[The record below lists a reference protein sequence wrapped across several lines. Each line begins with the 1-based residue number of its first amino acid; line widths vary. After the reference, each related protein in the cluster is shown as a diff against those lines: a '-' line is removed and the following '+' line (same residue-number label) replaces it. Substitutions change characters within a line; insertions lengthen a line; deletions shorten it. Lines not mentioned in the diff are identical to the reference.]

1 MNQLKLC
8 AIIIINII
16 FVSCLAHYT
25 RNKTILEAEKVMFT
39 ATDSSFR
46 LLSSIQ
52 QPEKMSK
59 ADYASWCLN
68 YTHARYKLHKEIKS
82 DSLIRIAVEY
92 YKNSRLI
99 KQSGTAYYLL
109 GCINMKLKK
118 DTVAL
123 EAFKQ
128 AENVLI
134 DTKEYKLIGLIDFNI
149 GYLYMQDE
157 IYNQSLSYLK
167 KSLKYF
173 YLSND
178 KIYQA
183 YACREISNMCYEMDY
198 PFKNVLYFS
207 NQSLKL
213 SKEAGDSINYY
224 NILCRQ
230 GVLLYN
236 RDYNSS
242 KEYILKGYR
251 VLPDKK
257 SYHATILSYLY
268 AKLNKPDSANYYL
281 RISSSDTFD
290 INSKKLRLVT
300 TAYLKRGAGNYK
312 SAFEDMEKA
321 YLLRDSIFQK
331 RIKSQLYRIDKQ
343 YDSAKKE
350 KEKDELKISNR
361 NKVILIGVLLIVI
374 LVISITLLLANRSHK
389 KKQNAHAMEKQRLEY
404 EVNTKQLENDKK
416 REILLAKLQNKIE
429 NTLRFERLKLG
440 VKVDNKLENFIEEIT
455 KQSVFSNKE
464 RDYYIDEADDLFD
477 GKITNLKT
485 ENPQLTKQDLIV
497 ITLISLQIKIAD
509 SCILLN
515 MSQNTMYKRR
525 DRIINHIGLSSITEL
540 ETWVIQNVV
549 KAG

>member
-1 MNQLKLC
+1 
-8 AIIIINII
+8 
-16 FVSCLAHYT
+16 
-25 RNKTILEAEKVMFT
+25 
-39 ATDSSFR
+39 
-46 LLSSIQ
+46 
-52 QPEKMSK
+52 
-59 ADYASWCLN
+59 
-68 YTHARYKLHKEIKS
+68 
-82 DSLIRIAVEY
+82 
-92 YKNSRLI
+92 
-99 KQSGTAYYLL
+99 
-109 GCINMKLKK
+109 MKLKK

-123 EAFKQ
+123 EAYKQ

-157 IYNQSLSYLK
+157 IYNQSLCFFK

-173 YLSND
+173 YLSKD

-183 YACREISNMCYEMDY
+183 YACREISDMYFEMDY
-198 PFKNVLYFS
+198 PFKNVLYYS
-207 NQSLKL
+207 NLALKL

-224 NILCRQ
+224 NILSRQ
-230 GVLLYN
+230 GELLYN
-236 RDYNSS
+236 RDYNHS

-251 VLPDKK
+251 VLADKK
-257 SYHATILSYLY
+257 SYYATILSYLY

-281 RISSSDTFD
+281 RISSFDKFD
-290 INSKKLRLVT
+290 INSKKLRFVT

-331 RIKSQLYRIDKQ
+331 RIKSQLYSIDKQ
-343 YDSAKKE
+343 YDSAKNE

-374 LVISITLLLANRSHK
+374 LVILITLLLANRSHK
-389 KKQNAHAMEKQRLEY
+389 KKQTAHAMEKQRLEY
-404 EVNTKQLENDKK
+404 EINTKQLENDKK

-455 KQSVFSNKE
+455 KQSVFSDKE
-464 RDYYIDEADDLFD
+464 RDYYIDEANDLFD
-477 GKITNLKT
+477 GKITRLKI

-497 ITLISLQIKIAD
+497 ITLISLQINITD
-509 SCILLN
+509 CCTLLN

-540 ETWVIQNVV
+540 ESWVIQNIV
-549 KAG
+549 KAE

>member
-1 MNQLKLC
+1 MNHLKFWGILLIC
-8 AIIIINII
+8 FF
-16 FVSCLAHYT
+16 FVSCQVHYT
-25 RNKTILEAEKVMFT
+25 RNKTILEAEKIMFT

-59 ADYASWCLN
+59 ADYAAWCLN
-68 YTHARYKLHKEIKS
+68 YTYAYLKLNKVIKS
-82 DSLIRIAVEY
+82 DSLIRIALNY
-92 YKNSRLI
+92 YENSRLK

-109 GCINMKLKK
+109 GCINMKLKN
-118 DTVAL
+118 DTVAIK
-123 EAFKQ
+123 AFKQ
-128 AENVLI
+128 AEGILTETTEN
-134 DTKEYKLIGLIDFNI
+134 KLLGLTEFSI
-149 GYLYMQDE
+149 GYLCMKDE
-157 IYNQSLSYLK
+157 IYNQSLSYFK
-167 KSLKYF
+167 NSLKYF
-173 YLSND
+173 YLSKD

-183 YACREISNMCYEMDY
+183 YACREISDMYFEMDY
-198 PFKNVLYFS
+198 PFKNVLYYS
-207 NQSLKL
+207 NLALKL

-236 RDYNSS
+236 RDYNHS

-251 VLPDKK
+251 VIPDKK
-257 SYHATILSYLY
+257 SYYATILSYLY

-290 INSKKLRLVT
+290 INSKKIRLVT
-300 TAYLKRGAGNYK
+300 TAYLKRGEGNYK

-331 RIKSQLYRIDKQ
+331 RIKSQLYSIDKQ

-361 NKVILIGVLLIVI
+361 NNIIVIGILVIVLLI
-374 LVISITLLLANRSHK
+374 ISTTYLLANRRHK
-389 KKQNAHAMEKQRLEY
+389 KKQSDDQIEKQRLEY
-404 EVNTKQLENDKK
+404 EINTKQLENDKK

-440 VKVDNKLENFIEEIT
+440 VKEENKLENFIEEIT
-455 KQSVFSNKE
+455 KQSVFSDKE
-464 RDYYIDEADDLFD
+464 RDYYIDEVNSLFD
-477 GKITNLKT
+477 GKITRIKT

-497 ITLISLQIKIAD
+497 ITLISLQINIAD

-525 DRIINHIGLSSITEL
+525 DRIINHIGLSTITEL
-540 ETWVIQNVV
+540 EAWITQNLL
-549 KAG
+549 KAE

>member
-16 FVSCLAHYT
+16 FVSCQAHYT
-25 RNKTILEAEKVMFT
+25 RNKTILEAEKIMFT

-68 YTHARYKLHKEIKS
+68 YTHARYKLHNEIKS

-236 RDYNSS
+236 RDYNRS

-404 EVNTKQLENDKK
+404 EINTKQLENDKK

-455 KQSVFSNKE
+455 KQSVFSDKE

-477 GKITNLKT
+477 GKITKLKT
-485 ENPQLTKQDLIV
+485 ENSQLTKQDLIV

>member
-1 MNQLKLC
+1 
-8 AIIIINII
+8 
-16 FVSCLAHYT
+16 
-25 RNKTILEAEKVMFT
+25 
-39 ATDSSFR
+39 
-46 LLSSIQ
+46 
-52 QPEKMSK
+52 
-59 ADYASWCLN
+59 
-68 YTHARYKLHKEIKS
+68 
-82 DSLIRIAVEY
+82 
-92 YKNSRLI
+92 
-99 KQSGTAYYLL
+99 
-109 GCINMKLKK
+109 MK
-118 DTVAL
+118 
-123 EAFKQ
+123 
-128 AENVLI
+128 
-134 DTKEYKLIGLIDFNI
+134 
-149 GYLYMQDE
+149 
-157 IYNQSLSYLK
+157 YLK
-167 KSLKYF
+167 TFLENNNSLE
-173 YLSND
+173 YLINSNEFKKWFVNS
-178 KIYQA
+178 KIVD
-183 YACREISNMCYEMDY
+183 EN
-198 PFKNVLYFS
+198 
-207 NQSLKL
+207 
-213 SKEAGDSINYY
+213 
-224 NILCRQ
+224 
-230 GVLLYN
+230 
-236 RDYNSS
+236 
-242 KEYILKGYR
+242 
-251 VLPDKK
+251 
-257 SYHATILSYLY
+257 
-268 AKLNKPDSANYYL
+268 NKPIIMYHG
-281 RISSSDTFD
+281 SSNKFDTFD

>member
-1 MNQLKLC
+1 MNHLKFWGILLIC
-8 AIIIINII
+8 FI
-16 FVSCLAHYT
+16 FVSCQVHYT
-25 RNKTILEAEKVMFT
+25 RNKTILEAEKIMFT

-59 ADYASWCLN
+59 ADYAAWCLN
-68 YTHARYKLHKEIKS
+68 YTYAYLKLNKEIKS
-82 DSLIRIAVEY
+82 DSLIRIALNY
-92 YKNSRLI
+92 YENSSLK

-109 GCINMKLKK
+109 GCINMKLKN
-118 DTVAL
+118 DTVAIK
-123 EAFKQ
+123 AFKQ
-128 AENVLI
+128 AEGILTETTEN
-134 DTKEYKLIGLIDFNI
+134 KLLGLTEFSI
-149 GYLYMQDE
+149 GYLCMKDE
-157 IYNQSLSYLK
+157 IYNQSLSYFK
-167 KSLKYF
+167 NSLKYF
-173 YLSND
+173 YLSKD

-183 YACREISNMCYEMDY
+183 YAYREISDMYYEMDY
-198 PFKNVLYFS
+198 PFKNVLYYS
-207 NQSLKL
+207 NLALKL

-230 GVLLYN
+230 GELLYN
-236 RDYNSS
+236 RDYNRS

-257 SYHATILSYLY
+257 SYYATILSYLY

-281 RISSSDTFD
+281 RISSSDKFD
-290 INSKKLRLVT
+290 INSKKIRLIT

-331 RIKSQLYRIDKQ
+331 RIKSQLYSIDKQ

-374 LVISITLLLANRSHK
+374 LVISISLLLANRNHK
-389 KKQNAHAMEKQRLEY
+389 KKQTDHAMEKQRLEY
-404 EVNTKQLENDKK
+404 EINTKRLENDKK

-440 VKVDNKLENFIEEIT
+440 VKEENKFENFIEEIT
-455 KQSVFSNKE
+455 KQSVFSDKE

-477 GKITNLKT
+477 GKITRLKT

-540 ETWVIQNVV
+540 ETWVIQNIG
-549 KAG
+549 KAE

>member
-1 MNQLKLC
+1 
-8 AIIIINII
+8 
-16 FVSCLAHYT
+16 
-25 RNKTILEAEKVMFT
+25 
-39 ATDSSFR
+39 
-46 LLSSIQ
+46 
-52 QPEKMSK
+52 
-59 ADYASWCLN
+59 
-68 YTHARYKLHKEIKS
+68 
-82 DSLIRIAVEY
+82 
-92 YKNSRLI
+92 
-99 KQSGTAYYLL
+99 
-109 GCINMKLKK
+109 
-118 DTVAL
+118 
-123 EAFKQ
+123 
-128 AENVLI
+128 
-134 DTKEYKLIGLIDFNI
+134 
-149 GYLYMQDE
+149 
-157 IYNQSLSYLK
+157 
-167 KSLKYF
+167 
-173 YLSND
+173 
-178 KIYQA
+178 
-183 YACREISNMCYEMDY
+183 
-198 PFKNVLYFS
+198 
-207 NQSLKL
+207 
-213 SKEAGDSINYY
+213 
-224 NILCRQ
+224 
-230 GVLLYN
+230 
-236 RDYNSS
+236 
-242 KEYILKGYR
+242 
-251 VLPDKK
+251 
-257 SYHATILSYLY
+257 
-268 AKLNKPDSANYYL
+268 
-281 RISSSDTFD
+281 
-290 INSKKLRLVT
+290 
-300 TAYLKRGAGNYK
+300 
-312 SAFEDMEKA
+312 MEKA